1 MKKNIFT
8 FVGEF
13 SYELNWFIP
22 WLRKL
27 CKTSYSKD
35 YNIFYGRPKMEK
47 LYSDFI
53 SEYRVIPIEILN
65 QLKYPCTVGE
75 HTEVCNITFDV
86 TPYILVRY
94 ISEQNIGCSLHL
106 TPNFNTCENNPD
118 GEYIHYTATDHT
130 NSIILDFLN
139 KISGKKDD
147 TIIIVPKYRE
157 RIGRPEPQNWQKEK
171 WIELTEK
178 IINTFNYKVVSMLF
192 QNKDSIGGSYDLN
205 IKNKNY
211 FTILNPSV
219 DQQIAL
225 LQNTKYS
232 IYGSTGANNLPFF
245 CNTPMI
251 SFVLSQYGNRLFY
264 DWQKKLTNNHK
275 KQKIVLVDNMESY
288 TSNQAFSEL
297 LDYEKNKIQYI

>member
-53 SEYRVIPIEILN
+53 SEYRVIPVEILN

-75 HTEVCNITFDV
+75 HVEVCNITIDV

-106 TPNFNTCENNPD
+106 TPNFNTCENYPD
-118 GEYIHYTATDHT
+118 GEYIHYTATDNT

-211 FTILNPSV
+211 FTILNPSI

-288 TSNQAFSEL
+288 TSDQAFSEL